1 MKSNKGFTL
10 IELLA
15 VIVILAII
23 ALIATPII
31 LNVIDTARKGA
42 KESSALGYIDAVE
55 KQVML
60 AQVDATATKINA
72 GTYSVQ
78 ELATA
83 GVEIKGETPKSNGVV
98 TIDTKGAVTKA
109 WLEYDAYKVYYNL
122 SDGKAVA
129 STEKFIDKDGH
140 DAPNKDQLSSAGG
153 SNSGSGES
161 GSGESGSGES
171 GSGETPANP

>member
-78 ELATA
+78 ELSTA
-83 GVEIKGETPKSNGVV
+83 GVEIKGETPASDGVV
-98 TIDTKGAVTKA
+98 TIDAKGAVTKA
-109 WLEYDAYKVYYNL
+109 WLKYDAYYVYYNL
-122 SDGKAVA
+122 SDGKAVG
-129 STEKFIDKDGH
+129 STEKYITAAGA
-140 DAPNKDQLSSAGG
+140 DAPAQDTLSSAGG
-153 SNSGSGES
+153 SSSTSEPSTPSGNEGGE
-161 GSGESGSGES
+161 G
-171 GSGETPANP
+171 GETPANP